1 MLAQFQSVM
10 DVYRH
15 ALALASTTK
24 TKWLSFLLLAADSV
38 LCGLIIWKIPYT
50 EIDWIAYMQQV
61 EQYLGGERDYT
72 MIKGNTGPLVYPAAH
87 LYIYSALYR
96 ITDRGN
102 DILVA
107 QIIFAGLYLGVL
119 SLVMACYRM
128 AKAPAYIF
136 PLLVLSKRL
145 HSIFLL
151 RLFNDCFAVGALF
164 LAVYAYQRRIWT
176 VGSVTYSW
184 AVGTK
189 MSVLLAAPAIFSIL
203 MLSLPLRRAL
213 NAAFLMAQVQFTL
226 AFPFL
231 PVNAYGY
238 IGRAFELTRQF
249 LFKWTVNWRFIG
261 AETFLSH
268 KFSLALAITHLS
280 LLIFFFA
287 TRWIRPSGLS
297 LPAFLST
304 IFNPPSSQ
312 AEQHV
317 SLRVAPSFIFTT
329 VLGSLSIGMLCAR
342 SLHYQFF
349 AYIAW
354 STPFLL
360 WRSGMHPF
368 MIYALWA
375 AQEWAWNV
383 YPSTNMSSMV
393 VVGCLIIQVFG
404 TWWGTRK
411 DFTDISNV
419 IGREGREH
427 KHLD

>member
-1 MLAQFQSVM
+1 MGCGHQNECTFGCA
-10 DVYRH
+10 RN
-15 ALALASTTK
+15 
-24 TKWLSFLLLAADSV
+24 FLNPDALLAAET
-38 LCGLIIWKIPYT
+38 G
-50 EIDWIAYMQQV
+50 V
-61 EQYLGGERDYT
+61 ERCVSYGPSA
-72 MIKGNTGPLVYPAAH
+72 GNRHSPSLRG
-87 LYIYSALYR
+87 YSREA
-96 ITDRGN
+96 N
-102 DILVA
+102 
-107 QIIFAGLYLGVL
+107 
-119 SLVMACYRM
+119 
-128 AKAPAYIF
+128 
-136 PLLVLSKRL
+136 
-145 HSIFLL
+145 
-151 RLFNDCFAVGALF
+151 
-164 LAVYAYQRRIWT
+164 LA
-176 VGSVTYSW
+176 
-184 AVGTK
+184 
-189 MSVLLAAPAIFSIL
+189 
-203 MLSLPLRRAL
+203 
-213 NAAFLMAQVQFTL
+213 QFTL

-238 IGRAFELTRQF
+238 IGRAFEFTRQF
-249 LFKWTVNWRFIG
+249 LFKWTVNWRFVG

-268 KFSLALAITHLS
+268 KFSLALAIINLS
-280 LLIFFFA
+280 LLLFFFA

-304 IFNPPSSQ
+304 IFNPPSSEAQ
-312 AEQHV
+312 QHL
-317 SLRVAPSFIFTT
+317 SLRVTPSFIFTT

-411 DFTDISNV
+411 DFADVSNV